1 MKKLIFIFTLLFCVF
16 VSEAQTYKGYVM
28 EAYERLQAKKAFI
41 IDNDTLR
48 HTTQVSFDDDTIAT
62 RMFLRFDNLLDVP
75 RTKVGQAGKI
85 VMVNE
90 TEDSLIYS
98 DGIPKG
104 TKIVEQVSHGLIEG
118 NWIRLDKYTGLYTK
132 ARADT
137 TFNADVIGIVD
148 NVYSVDS
155 FSYQYSGVYKKGDWT
170 PGTNYYLDPDTEGEQ
185 TEIDAFT
192 AGEVRVYLGTGLSTT
207 ELLLEIDVG
216 VLIVEENQTDAQ
228 DLIVTKFDTDSI
240 FIEIT
245 GGNEVWLNI
254 NDADSVV
261 GNESNISATFDKS
274 TNIFSIVD
282 SVGTVSD
289 TIVMDT
295 SDIAGLLEFVTNNA
309 VTSPT
314 DTTGLYHSNRTIL
327 DGIDQTDID
336 NWDNDLVDDADAD
349 PTNELQDTTNITGLL
364 EFVINHAPVTD
375 TTGLYHINRTVID
388 GITETDINNWDN
400 DLVDDADNDPTN
412 ELQDTTNFP
421 GLQEFIENY
430 SINEESLY
438 IGDSANY
445 IQWNDTTNNTIVT
458 DSYLQSTINGIGLG
472 LMPAQI
478 LPCNDTITHDYLDG
492 NNVIIE
498 LCGNINLYNFENV
511 PDGGFGSIVLIQDE
525 TGGFVVDSFYHD
537 NLYIYFEIQDTI
549 QIINNGGS
557 DSYANDSAA
566 IADTLYTHNLRLM
579 DLENIAP
586 GTVDTT
592 GLYHINRVVL
602 DSISQEDIDAWNTD
616 LVDDADNDPTNE
628 LQDTT
633 NINGLLEFVI
643 NNAPITDTTG
653 LYHINR
659 ELLDAITTND
669 TLRWGTDNDTQLTE
683 AQVDAFTANNE
694 YLDSTMY
701 ENEKA
706 VILDTL
712 SAHNTRINEIANRDT
727 TGIYHANRDL
737 LDNITALDTLR
748 WGIDADATNE
758 LQDTTEIAGLKEFV
772 ESYSI
777 NEESLYI
784 ADSSNIVMIGDLSN
798 IDLQQVTENGNSTN
812 QNIVINDTTYSGT
825 SNTRVNSLEVNLI
838 EEDAANS
845 AIMTGIKSYSY
856 FNGDS
861 TSVFA
866 SGDFSSFLNGNSNV
880 DYLFNHNSRTEINN
894 ASKVN
899 IYGVGNS
906 TVYTNNSSSDMNWLS
921 SNSSDIN
928 HNGTGNIGFLRG
940 VFTDMTIN
948 SPALYKTKVNDGRLI
963 AGHIYNKGGDS
974 LLLAYGID
982 LKISNESD
990 SYIKSATVGAF
1001 DFGSYGTSVTDTIT
1015 GIHVGLWN
1023 KYDELSTVNNSYGIR
1038 IDTTID
1044 MGINRWAI
1052 YSLSKSKS
1060 LFSGNVIIPNA
1071 IEDNEAVSLGQVNSI
1086 FGNYQENSD
1095 TTTFDATKYDL
1106 SFKQDKLTNPIT
1118 GTGTTNYVSKWTGTN
1133 TQGNSAIEDNGSIL
1147 FFRNRIAYFQSPTSV
1162 LTLQSTTST
1171 NPAYITIG
1179 NTSSLRLGVEGSTGG
1194 TLLTGSSAYSSAI
1207 RASGT
1212 NPLHFGVNSSTV
1224 MTMLNGGN
1232 VGIGTTTPT
1241 EKLEVNGN
1249 IKASTI
1255 KLTNLTDSAFMYN
1268 TTANG
1273 LIDAPI
1279 KVNSG
1284 IVQYTAPKI
1293 FTNPLDLIS
1302 KKYSDIQDSL
1312 LLDSISGIVNI
1323 GMTYSE
1329 SIVLEQSDTILI
1341 DFENGNNYTLQ
1352 LTDTV
1357 LLLQF
1362 SNIPDGGF
1370 GSIVVEQNGFGGFE
1384 ILNFIET
1391 SDSIE
1396 VIIENPE
1403 VTFVN
1408 NKEAINDTTVFN
1420 AVHTKLGTVNFDS
1433 STTQVISIENLKSG
1447 MQGTI
1452 YMTIGNTAPIT
1463 IQIKGYTD
1471 NGESEL
1477 SNIVLGSALSATT
1490 NKVTAINY
1498 SCIND
1503 IIYLTYNQQQ

>member
-75 RTKVGQAGKI
+75 RTKVGQAGKV

-261 GNESNISATFDKS
+261 GNESNISATFDNS

-295 SDIAGLLEFVTNNA
+295 SDIDGLLEFVTNNA

-336 NWDNDLVDDADAD
+336 NWDEDLVDDADAD

-375 TTGLYHINRTVID
+375 TTGLYHSNRTVID

-421 GLQEFIENY
+421 GLQEFIENH

-525 TGGFVVDSFYHD
+525 VGGFVVDSFYHE
-537 NLYIYFEIQDTI
+537 NLYIYFEMQDTV

-566 IADTLYTHNLRLM
+566 IADTLYAHNLRLL
-579 DLENIAP
+579 DLENTP
-586 GTVDTT
+586 LGTVDTT

-669 TLRWGTDNDTQLTE
+669 TVRWGIDTDTQLSEAQVDAYVFNNEYLDSTMYENEKQVILDTLTEHNLRLIDLEDNIVVTEEDTTRWGIDTQLSE
-683 AQVDAFTANNE
+683 AQVDAFVANNE

-727 TGIYHANRDL
+727 TGIYHANRDI
-737 LDNITALDTLR
+737 LDAIDSGDITNWNNDLVD
-748 WGIDADATNE
+748 DADADPTNE
-758 LQDTTEIAGLKEFV
+758 IQDTTEIAGLQEFV

-777 NEESLYI
+777 NEETLYI
-784 ADSSNIVMIGDLSN
+784 TDSSKVLQWADTLNTTKGVATIYDLNGYVPKVSSTDNAISRFNGTTGQIQNSDVTIDDNGTVSTYGGFIALGYQAAVSTFGDPNPNSVNAMFSN
-798 IDLQQVTENGNSTN
+798 NLKYTYGVGYRVVTG
-812 QNIVINDTTYSGT
+812 TTASSISSSSLKPIEVTRYVSGT
-825 SNTRVNSLEVNLI
+825 PYTQTIMFSISGSTGVSKFSSLAGSGNRL
-838 EEDAANS
+838 
-845 AIMTGIKSYSY
+845 
-856 FNGDS
+856 
-861 TSVFA
+861 VFA
-866 SGDFSSFLNGNSNV
+866 SNTGELYATKVDSSYWWNQAYLWGDHSTFG
-880 DYLFNHNSRTEINN
+880 YLTSYVETD
-894 ASKVN
+894 
-899 IYGVGNS
+899 S
-906 TVYTNNSSSDMNWLS
+906 TVSDL
-921 SNSSDIN
+921 
-928 HNGTGNIGFLRG
+928 
-940 VFTDMTIN
+940 V
-948 SPALYKTKVNDGRLI
+948 
-963 AGHIYNKGGDS
+963 
-974 LLLAYGID
+974 
-982 LKISNESD
+982 
-990 SYIKSATVGAF
+990 KSITE
-1001 DFGSYGTSVTDTIT
+1001 TDTIRW
-1015 GIHVGLWN
+1015 G
-1023 KYDELSTVNNSYGIR
+1023 KYAADSINILNWA
-1038 IDTTID
+1038 DTL
-1044 MGINRWAI
+1044 N
-1052 YSLSKSKS
+1052 
-1060 LFSGNVIIPNA
+1060 
-1071 IEDNEAVSLGQVNSI
+1071 
-1086 FGNYQENSD
+1086 
-1095 TTTFDATKYDL
+1095 TTKGVATAYDL
-1106 SFKQDKLTNPIT
+1106 ESKQDVLTNPVT
-1118 GTGTTNYVSKWTGTN
+1118 GTGTTNYVSKWIGTT
-1133 TQGNSAIEDNGSIL
+1133 TQGNSQIFDNG
-1147 FFRNRIAYFQSPTSV
+1147 
-1162 LTLQSTTST
+1162 T
-1171 NPAYITIG
+1171 NVG
-1179 NTSSLRLGVEGSTGG
+1179 F
-1194 TLLTGSSAYSSAI
+1194 
-1207 RASGT
+1207 GT
-1212 NPLHFGVNSSTV
+1212 NSPNTKLSLSSNSEIGWKYTNDASSTYHRITAGGINPISFTVNSFSANNPIYSFNGYSGNVITV
-1224 MTMLNGGN
+1224 LNGGN
-1232 VGIGTTTPT
+1232 TGIGVLIPV
-1241 EKLEVNGN
+1241 EKLDVNGN
-1249 IKASTI
+1249 VKATTA
-1255 KLTNLTDSAFMYN
+1255 KLTGLTDNFIPYHVSDA
-1268 TTANG
+1268 TG

-1279 KVNSG
+1279 KVSSG
-1284 IVQYTAPKI
+1284 IVQYDEEKS

-1384 ILNFIET
+1384 ILNFMDA

-1420 AVHTKLGTVNFDS
+1420 AIHTKLGTVNFDS

-1452 YMTIGNTAPIT
+1452 YMTIGNTVPTT